1 MGGDMLGKESVLGR
15 LTAHFYR
22 RLPMRDRLLALAT
35 RIEGGQFHSPSL
47 RRVLRENWGVE
58 VGLYSYGSLMTP
70 GNADQGTVLGS
81 YVSVGP
87 NVRRLGAAHP
97 LDEPSMH
104 PFWYNPSLGLA
115 PADGDVQRTPCW
127 IGHDAWIGANV
138 TILPGCRRIGIG
150 AVIGAGSIVTR
161 DVEDFA
167 VVVGNPARKISTRLD
182 ERTRRRLLESEYWK
196 MTPDLASQ
204 VLSEIRAQK

>member
-1 MGGDMLGKESVLGR
+1 MEETSEYKRSLLGQLATR
-15 LTAHFYR
+15 LYR
-22 RLPMRDRLLALAT
+22 RLPMRDRVLALVT
-35 RIEGGQFHSPSL
+35 RLQGGQLRSPSL
-47 RRVLRENWGVE
+47 RQVLSENWGVD
-58 VGLYSYGSLMTP
+58 VGLHSYGSLLTP
-70 GNADQGTVLGS
+70 GNADRGTTLGS

-104 PFWYNPSLGLA
+104 PYWYNPNLGMA
-115 PADGDVQRTPCW
+115 SVRDDVERTPCW

-167 VVVGNPARKISTRLD
+167 VVVGNPARQISTRLD
-182 ERTRRRLLESEYWK
+182 ESTRERLLNSRYWELK
-196 MTPDLASQ
+196 PEQAGAILA
-204 VLSEIRAQK
+204 EIRAGR